1 MSTFRRDVE
10 LAPGPRFRLRR
21 RLWPRLLSAAGALLG
36 IGLGVFDVAVGFR
49 WAGVAMLALAVAFV
63 VQLVHAEIDSWRFDG
78 DAAVQRRLVLR
89 ELAVRETRLR
99 ASEIAGVQIQFAGA
113 RARAFIETTAGE
125 QYPLVEGDEAE
136 VRHIADRLTAL
147 VAIAGT
153 PGPKTY
159 VH

>member
-36 IGLGVFDVAVGFR
+36 LGLGAFDVAVGFR
-49 WAGVAMLALAVAFV
+49 WAGFAMLVLALAFV
-63 VQLVHAEIDSWRFDG
+63 VQWIQAEIDSWRFDG
-78 DAAVQRRLVLR
+78 EAAVQRRLVLR

-99 ASEIAGVQIQFAGA
+99 ASEIAGVQVQFAGS
-113 RARAFIETTAGE
+113 RARAFIETTGGE

-136 VRHIADRLTAL
+136 VRQIADRLTAL
-147 VAIAGT
+147 VAIAET
-153 PGPKTY
+153 PTPKTFI
-159 VH
+159 H